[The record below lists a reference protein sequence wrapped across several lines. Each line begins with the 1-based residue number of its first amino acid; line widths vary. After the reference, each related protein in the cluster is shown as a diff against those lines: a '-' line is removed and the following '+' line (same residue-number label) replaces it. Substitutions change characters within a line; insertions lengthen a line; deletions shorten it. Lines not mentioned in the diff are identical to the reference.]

1 MCLDGAVTT
10 AVPLGYPIHE
20 HRLDNGLR
28 VIVSP
33 DHAVP
38 FVAVNLWYD
47 VGSRDEAPGRT
58 GLAHLFEHV
67 MFQGSEHV
75 ASGEHFNLL
84 QASGATG
91 NATTWFDRTN
101 YFEAVPTGVLDLA
114 LWLEADRMANL
125 LPALTQENLDTQRE
139 VVKEEKR
146 QRYDNQPYGDTID
159 HLLALAFPPEHPY
172 GHTVIGSMTDLD
184 AASLADAHAFFTTWY
199 APANAVLTL
208 AGDVTEQQGL
218 AKARKYFNHLPCR
231 AVPPRP
237 QVTPLPPHDGVSR
250 RVATAPVPADLLY
263 AQWRTPARGSRV
275 ADAIDIAATVL
286 GGSET
291 SRLYGRLV
299 RQDATCSGAGL
310 SAIPLSWGNSLTLAF
325 ARLLDGAELA
335 VVERA
340 LCDEVERFCDEG
352 PTDAEMQRAQIQFER
367 EWLGECAQLESR
379 ADLISGH
386 ATMFGDPARINR
398 RIVEYTSV
406 SAAEVRDAARA
417 WLRPDL
423 RATLEYRRGPMGPE
437 QW

>member
-1 MCLDGAVTT
+1 MTT

-20 HRLDNGLR
+20 HTLENGLR
-28 VIVSP
+28 VVVSP

-47 VGSRDEAPGRT
+47 VGSRDEQPGRT

-75 ASGEHFNLL
+75 ASGEHFNTL

-172 GHTVIGSMTDLD
+172 GHTVIGSMADLD
-184 AASLADAHAFFTTWY
+184 AASLEDAHAFFTTWY
-199 APANAVLTL
+199 APGNAVLTL
-208 AGDVTEQQGL
+208 VGDVSAKDGL
-218 AKARKYFNHLPCR
+218 AKARRYFGKLPSR
-231 AVPPRP
+231 GVPSRSR
-237 QVTPLPPHDGVSR
+237 VSPLPPHSGVPR
-250 RVATAPVPADLLY
+250 RVTTAPVPADMVYL
-263 AQWRTPARGSRV
+263 QWRTPARGSRV
-275 ADAIDIAATVL
+275 ADAVDIALTVL

-291 SRLYGRLV
+291 SRLYRRLV
-299 RQDATCSGAGL
+299 RDDATCSAAGASG
-310 SAIPLSWGNSLTLAF
+310 IPLAWGNSLGMAF
-325 ARLLDGAELA
+325 ARVLDGADPAAVEEALGDEAARLSEDGPSAAEL
-335 VVERA
+335 
-340 LCDEVERFCDEG
+340 
-352 PTDAEMQRAQIQFER
+352 QRAHIQFER
-367 EWLGECAQLESR
+367 EWLGECARLESR
-379 ADLISGH
+379 ADLFSAH
-386 ATMFGDPARINR
+386 ATLYDSPARVNE
-398 RIVEYTSV
+398 RIVEYTSI
-406 SAAEVRDAARA
+406 SADEVRAAARS
-417 WLRPDL
+417 WLRPDQ
-423 RATLEYRRGPMGPE
+423 RAVLEYRRGPMGPE